1 MQWNCGVEQKT
12 ISKQSQFNVI
22 LDYDC
27 SCLST
32 SFMYILVDPY
42 LR

>member
-12 ISKQSQFNVI
+12 TSISKQSQFNVI
-22 LDYDC
+22 LVM
-27 SCLST
+27 T
-32 SFMYILVDPY
+32 VSFMYILVDPY